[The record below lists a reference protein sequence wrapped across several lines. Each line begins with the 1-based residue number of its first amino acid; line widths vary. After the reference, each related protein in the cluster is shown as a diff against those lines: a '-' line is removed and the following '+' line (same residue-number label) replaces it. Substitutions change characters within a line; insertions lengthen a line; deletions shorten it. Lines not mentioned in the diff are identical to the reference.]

1 MHEKD
6 KVSYTEWLAYSEA
19 LVWVTYVGG
28 GGVAYRHEVSFPEP
42 SEQMINLFLCEW
54 SICLVA

>member
-19 LVWVTYVGG
+19 MVWVTYVE
-28 GGVAYRHEVSFPEP
+28 GVGVWLIAMMCH
-42 SEQMINLFLCEW
+42 FLNH
-54 SICLVA
+54 LNK

>member
-19 LVWVTYVGG
+19 LVWVTYVVGG
-28 GGVAYRHEVSFPEP
+28 GGGLIAMMCH
-42 SEQMINLFLCEW
+42 FLNH
-54 SICLVA
+54 LNR